1 MNNRQKHL
9 LVLIGAATAFTAAA
23 APFDRDGLIV
33 PYAEDNFP
41 DIASMRYDRSPFYRA
56 IEAASDSATIVIPG
70 EWAGKRIVVGVGYPS
85 DSYTIPDL
93 TINGERPGPGVRP
106 LRWDVTSSLKA
117 SGAGSITL
125 RGLGH
130 KPQRVY
136 AYATP
141 TRVYVDR
148 YHITSCLDSANL
160 DTGLFELDI
169 DLGRIKKRD
178 PSVAVEYMLFDASRH
193 QVAAGRAEAAP
204 HIRFKARI
212 PDIHRWSTDDPYR
225 YMIAIILLDDRTGR
239 HIMTVGSPMR
249 FANYT
254 ANKGEGP
261 VLNNVAMQPLAL
273 AQLDSIPA
281 STDDRRALAAAIRA
295 AGANAVIAPPGCDP
309 DTDWRNFCA
318 DDGIL
323 CYADGSLDPMTLFAA
338 DPAEAE
344 RPQQPDG
351 FARMA
356 HRFARVSTELADTS
370 TVTIAATTR
379 SPFAPLS
386 DFALDY
392 EIVTPE
398 GRRLTSSE
406 YVVTPGEPR
415 ERTLITLMPRLPGQT
430 SATGPLPDDVSE
442 AYVNIAWRPIRP
454 MAGATEGVVSD
465 RAQFVIG
472 HPQVAAPLDARKIKR
487 KKDVWRARKTD
498 LLLSPVSGLP
508 ETLTIEGKQ
517 MMSGPV
523 SVTIDGMATRARAA
537 SMHYDSGSRSVIAD
551 ISLENPVSDM
561 PVGNIRLAYLIGQN
575 NEVEIR
581 IIQATPGTALVFDSP
596 GERLYLGRGPGDS
609 PASEWSRARIALYS
623 SKPVTETAAH
633 ADTRYVTLRDKGL
646 EIRLGTPADVTFC
659 GTQARVST
667 AASTLRLRATS
678 SLVR

>member
-1 MNNRQKHL
+1 MNNRLKHSL
-9 LVLIGAATAFTAAA
+9 TLIAAATAFTAAA

-33 PYAEDNFP
+33 PYAEDHFP

-56 IEAASDSATIVIPG
+56 IEAATDSATIAIPP
-70 EWAGKRIVVGVGYPS
+70 EWKGKRIVVGVGYPS
-85 DSYTIPDL
+85 DTYTLPEL
-93 TINGERPGPGVRP
+93 TINGERPGQGVRP

-125 RGLGH
+125 RGIGR
-130 KPQRVY
+130 KPRRVY

-148 YHITSCLDSANL
+148 YHIVSRLDSTDL
-160 DTGLFELDI
+160 DTGLFDLDI
-169 DLGRIKKRD
+169 DLGGIKKRD

-204 HIRFKARI
+204 HLRFKARI
-212 PDIHRWSTDDPYR
+212 PAIHRWSTDDPYR
-225 YMIAIILLDDRTGR
+225 YMLAIILLDDRSGQ

-254 ANKGEGP
+254 AREGEGP

-273 AQLDSIPA
+273 AQLDSIP
-281 STDDRRALAAAIRA
+281 SSPDERRALSAALRA
-295 AGANAVIAPPGCDP
+295 AGANAVIAPAGYDP

-323 CYADGSLDPMTLFAA
+323 CYADGSLDAMTLFAA

-356 HRFARVSTELADTS
+356 RRYARVHTELADTS

-379 SPFAPLS
+379 SPFAPLG

-406 YVVTPGEPR
+406 YVVTSAPAR
-415 ERTLITLMPRLPGQT
+415 ERTLITLMPPLPGHT
-430 SATGPLPDDVSE
+430 SMTSPLPDDVPE
-442 AYVNIAWRPIRP
+442 AFLNISWRPLRP
-454 MAGATEGVVSD
+454 MAGTTEGVVSD

-472 HPQVAAPLDARKIKR
+472 SPAKPAPLEAQKIKQ
-487 KKDVWRARKTD
+487 KKGVWRARKTE
-498 LLLSPVSGLP
+498 LEISSVSGLP
-508 ETLTIEGKQ
+508 VALAINGKPMLT
-517 MMSGPV
+517 GPV
-523 SVTIDGMATRARAA
+523 SITIDGMSTRARAA
-537 SMHYDSGSRSVIAD
+537 SVHYDSKTRSITAD
-551 ISLENPVSDM
+551 ISLDNPVSDL
-561 PVGNIRLAYLIGQN
+561 PVGSVRLAYRIGRD

-581 IIQATPGTALVFDSP
+581 MLQATPGTALSFDSP
-596 GERLYLGRGPGDS
+596 GDRIYLGRGPDDS
-609 PASEWSRARIALYS
+609 QASEWVQSRIAIYS
-623 SKPVTETAAH
+623 SRPTPQSVAH
-633 ADTRYVTLRDKGL
+633 AETRYFILRDKGL
-646 EIRLGTPADVTFC
+646 DIRLENPAVVTFR
-659 GTQARVST
+659 GTRAHVSM
-667 AASTLRLRATS
+667 AASSLRLKS
-678 SLVR
+678 ISQSVR